1 MKYFKVR
8 MFEKGEWTLG
18 INIGYSKYTGGLY
31 LAFSLFKINF
41 VLQRG
46 GSR

>member
-1 MKYFKVR
+1 MDCFKVR
-8 MFEKGEWTLG
+8 MFEKGEWALG
-18 INIGYSKYTGGLY
+18 INIGHSRYTGLY

-46 GSR
+46 GTR